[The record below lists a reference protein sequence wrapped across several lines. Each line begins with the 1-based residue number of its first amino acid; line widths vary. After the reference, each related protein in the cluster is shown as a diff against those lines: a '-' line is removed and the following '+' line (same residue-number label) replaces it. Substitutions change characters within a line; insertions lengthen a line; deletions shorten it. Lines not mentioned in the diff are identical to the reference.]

1 MKVSRI
7 LVACV
12 LASSHMAVVTSTYAQ
27 SRNDDKPASSRPSKD
42 RQPALKRNTDVTGPR
57 ANEVEPSVPLTVW
70 ECGQLGGRV
79 VIVSTP
85 ICRTGLSCRTRNQDN
100 IEGNVCINKF

>member
-1 MKVSRI
+1 MKVSKI
-7 LVACV
+7 LVTWV
-12 LASSHMAVVTSTYAQ
+12 LVSTHMAVITSTYAQ
-27 SRNDDKPASSRPSKD
+27 SRNDDKPATSQPSKE

-57 ANEVEPSVPLTVW
+57 ANEVGSSVPLTVW

-79 VIVSTP
+79 EIVSTP
-85 ICRTGLSCRTRNQDN
+85 VCRTGLSCRTRNQDN